1 MATEA
6 PTSHSMEAATRA
18 SPSGTP
24 PFVVFAGVSKTYGG
38 EAMAVAQLDLGI
50 ERGEFVTFLGPSGSG
65 KTTSLMMLAGFEAP
79 TEGDILIAGRS
90 VRRVPPH
97 RRNIGVVFQH
107 YALFPHMTVGENVA
121 FPLSVR
127 GIGREEARQRADKAL
142 DLVRLG
148 GYARRRPGE
157 LSGGQQQRV
166 ALARA
171 LVFDPDL
178 VLMDEP
184 LGALDKQLREQLQ
197 LEIKHIHDGLG
208 VTIVYVTH
216 DQSEALTLS
225 DRIAVFKDGRVEQ
238 VGSPADIYERPTRAF
253 VASFIGESN
262 RLDGTVRAVEGGH
275 CLVETTGGLRIRA
288 LAAGGIGVGQ
298 RTTLS
303 VRPERVVLAGVGDPP
318 DNVVTAAVEELIYY
332 GDHVR
337 ARLALPGT
345 GGFVVKIPN
354 AAGILP
360 PATGMPVELGWSADD
375 CRALDPLPEA

>member
-1 MATEA
+1 MTAAARAFTPATDPLVA
-6 PTSHSMEAATRA
+6 
-18 SPSGTP
+18 
-24 PFVVFAGVSKTYGG
+24 FVGVSKRYGAPG
-38 EAMAVAQLDLGI
+38 AGAAVAGLDLDIG
-50 ERGEFVTFLGPSGSG
+50 RGEFVTFLGPSGSG
-65 KTTSLMMLAGFEAP
+65 KTTSLMMLAGFETP
-79 TEGDILIAGRS
+79 TEGDILVAGRS
-90 VRRVPPH
+90 VRRIPPH

-127 GIGREEARQRADKAL
+127 GIGREEAARRVDKAL

-148 GYARRRPGE
+148 GYGRRRPAE

-171 LVFDPDL
+171 LVFGPDI

-225 DRIAVFKDGRVEQ
+225 DRIAVFKDGRVDQ
-238 VGSPADIYERPTRAF
+238 VGSPTEIYERPTTAF
-253 VASFIGESN
+253 VARFIGESN
-262 RLDGTVRAVEGGH
+262 RLDGQVRSVDGRH
-275 CLVETTGGLRIRA
+275 CVVETTGGVVIRA
-288 LAAGGIGVGQ
+288 LNAGGFGPGQ
-298 RTTLS
+298 ATTLS
-303 VRPERVVLAGVGDPP
+303 VRPERISPLEPGTSP
-318 DNVVTAAVEELIYY
+318 DNQVAARVEELIYH

-337 ARLALPGT
+337 ARLGLPGAN
-345 GGFVVKIPN
+345 GFVVKVANSAGTRPL
-354 AAGILP
+354 AAGE
-360 PATGMPVELGWSADD
+360 MVELGWSADD
-375 CRALDPLPEA
+375 CRALDPLPAD

>member
-1 MATEA
+1 MT
-6 PTSHSMEAATRA
+6 AAARV
-18 SPSGTP
+18 P
-24 PFVVFAGVSKTYGG
+24 PAADEPLVSFVGVSKRYSGD
-38 EAMAVAQLDLGI
+38 AMAVARLDLDI
-50 ERGEFVTFLGPSGSG
+50 ARGEFVTFLGPSGSG
-65 KTTSLMMLAGFEAP
+65 KTTSLMMLAGFETP
-79 TEGDILIAGRS
+79 TEGDIRVAGKS

-121 FPLSVR
+121 FPLQVR
-127 GIGREEARQRADKAL
+127 GVGREEAARRVDRAL
-142 DLVRLG
+142 ELVRLA
-148 GYARRRPGE
+148 GYGRRRPAE

-171 LVFDPDL
+171 LVFDPDI

-238 VGSPADIYERPTRAF
+238 VGPPSEIYERPTRAF
-253 VASFIGESN
+253 VARFIGESN
-262 RLDGTVRAVEGGH
+262 RLDGRVTATDGRHCTVR
-275 CLVETTGGLRIRA
+275 TTGGFDVRA
-288 LAAGGIGVGQ
+288 AATAAIAVGQ
-298 RTTLS
+298 TTTLS
-303 VRPERVVLAGVGDPP
+303 IRPERIALGGEGS
-318 DNVVTAAVEELIYY
+318 DNRVTATVEELIYH

-337 ARLALPGT
+337 ARLALAGT
-345 GGFVVKIPN
+345 TGFVVKVAN
-354 AAGILP
+354 AAGA
-360 PATGMPVELGWSADD
+360 PALAPGASVSLGWSADD
-375 CRALDPLPEA
+375 CRSLDPLPAD

>member
-1 MATEA
+1 MVIEA
-6 PTSHSMEAATRA
+6 KTFRSMEAATSAR
-18 SPSGTP
+18 PS
-24 PFVVFAGVSKTYGG
+24 PFVAFVGVSKSYDGQ
-38 EAMAVAQLDLGI
+38 AMAVAQLDLGI
-50 ERGEFVTFLGPSGSG
+50 DRGEFVTFLGPSGSG
-65 KTTSLMMLAGFEAP
+65 KTTSLMMLAGFETP
-79 TEGDILIAGRS
+79 SSGDILIGGRS

-107 YALFPHMTVGENVA
+107 YALFPHMTVGENVE

-127 GIGREEARQRADKAL
+127 GIGREEARRKADRAL

-238 VGSPADIYERPTRAF
+238 VGSPAEIYERPTRAF

-262 RLDGTVRAVEGGH
+262 RLDGTVRSTDGRY

-288 LAAGGIGVGQ
+288 LAAGGIGVGE

-303 VRPERVVLAGVGDPP
+303 VRPERVALAGTDEAL
-318 DNVVTAAVEELIYY
+318 DNRLTAQVEELIYH

-337 ARLALPGT
+337 TRLVLPGVR
-345 GGFVVKIPN
+345 GFVVKVPN
-354 AAGILP
+354 AAGAVPLAP
-360 PATGMPVELGWSADD
+360 GASVALGWNADD
-375 CRALDPLPEA
+375 CRALDPLPED

>member
-1 MATEA
+1 MAA
-6 PTSHSMEAATRA
+6 DA
-18 SPSGTP
+18 P
-24 PFVVFAGVSKTYGG
+24 PFVAFVGVSKSYGG
-38 EAMAVAQLDLGI
+38 DGMAVAALDLGI
-50 ERGEFVTFLGPSGSG
+50 GRGEFVTFLGPSGSG

-79 TEGDILIAGRS
+79 TAGDILIDGRS

-127 GIGREEARQRADKAL
+127 GVGREEAGRRVDRAL

-148 GYARRRPGE
+148 GYARRRPAE

-238 VGSPADIYERPTRAF
+238 VGSPAEIYERPTRAF

-262 RLDGTVRAVEGGH
+262 RLDGTVRAVEGRH
-275 CLVETTGGLRIRA
+275 CLVETTGGLTIRA
-288 LAAGGIGVGQ
+288 LAAGGVGVGE

-303 VRPERVVLAGVGDPP
+303 VRPERVAMGAADGVALP
-318 DNVVTAAVEELIYY
+318 NRVQAQVEELIYH

-345 GGFVVKIPN
+345 SGFVVKIPN
-354 AAGILP
+354 AAGVRP
-360 PATGMPVELGWSADD
+360 QAPGAPVELAWSADD
-375 CRALDPLPEA
+375 CRALDPLPAE

>member
-1 MATEA
+1 MTASA
-6 PTSHSMEAATRA
+6 RVLSHADEPLVS
-18 SPSGTP
+18 
-24 PFVVFAGVSKTYGG
+24 FVGVSKRYGG
-38 EAMAVAQLDLGI
+38 EGMAVARLDLDI
-50 ERGEFVTFLGPSGSG
+50 ARGEFVTFLGPSGSG
-65 KTTSLMMLAGFEAP
+65 KTTSLMMLAGFETP
-79 TEGDILIAGRS
+79 TDGDIRVAGRS
-90 VRRVPPH
+90 VRRIPPH

-121 FPLSVR
+121 FPLQVR
-127 GIGREEARQRADKAL
+127 GVGREEAARRVDRAL

-148 GYARRRPGE
+148 GYGRRRPAE

-171 LVFDPDL
+171 LVFDPDI

-238 VGSPADIYERPTRAF
+238 VGSPAEIYERPTRAF
-253 VASFIGESN
+253 VARFIGESN
-262 RLDGTVRAVEGGH
+262 RIDGRVAAIDGLHCTVR
-275 CLVETTGGLRIRA
+275 TTGGFDIRA
-288 LAAGGIGVGQ
+288 LAAAPIAVGEA
-298 RTTLS
+298 TTLS
-303 VRPERVVLAGVGDPP
+303 IRPERIALGPAAA
-318 DNVVTAAVEELIYY
+318 DNRVTATVEELIYH

-337 ARLALPGT
+337 ARLALAGT
-345 GGFVVKIPN
+345 AGFVVKVAN
-354 AAGILP
+354 AAGGLRLAPGDQID
-360 PATGMPVELGWSADD
+360 LGWSADD
-375 CRALDPLPEA
+375 CRSLDPLPAE